1 VKEVTISS
9 TDEVDKLD
17 GFGDTFAFDVET
29 RDEDTKKLTADWYN
43 LEVFLLSLYDGE
55 ISVVVDC
62 YNDDTDEL
70 LQAVFDKIAPNRG
83 QANTVIAHNIPFDI
97 KALHKHDVSLYNADW
112 FDTLIAHHLL
122 DERKKHGLKHLAKEY
137 FDADVVGL
145 QDSYRQDKM
154 SDTLEEYARKDTVWP
169 FRLADRFWPK
179 LCEEDLDTL
188 FKKVEMP
195 FQRVLVEM
203 EENGVKFNKEKA
215 ERYRKKLSDQI
226 TNMEVEMC
234 DLVGIDVEEQFTL
247 TDDGVN
253 YVIPFNWA
261 SNKQLR
267 ELLYDELELE
277 TDIETDAGKKS
288 VGEKAL
294 KSLKGQHEVIDTLLE
309 YKTAT
314 QLKSNFFDVLPSG
327 ERGKA
332 KIFTYGILYGAQEY
346 RIMNEFGCTEEEAK
360 EYLDNYF
367 DTFSGIKDRFDEI
380 EKKVQKQGYI
390 RTMYGRK
397 RRFSKRDGKY
407 GKYYPPA
414 AFRQAKNHTIQGA
427 SSDMMRVALIKTLN
441 YKHNNPEYGLDIL
454 MTVHDEAVVECN
466 EEYAETVAEDIED
479 IFASVVGDSF
489 VVDMPAHSD
498 IGDTYAAA
506 K

>member
-314 QLKSNFFDVLPSG
+314 QLKSNFFDVLPL
-327 ERGKA
+327 
-332 KIFTYGILYGAQEY
+332 IL
-346 RIMNEFGCTEEEAK
+346 
-360 EYLDNYF
+360 
-367 DTFSGIKDRFDEI
+367 
-380 EKKVQKQGYI
+380 
-390 RTMYGRK
+390 
-397 RRFSKRDGKY
+397 
-407 GKYYPPA
+407 
-414 AFRQAKNHTIQGA
+414 
-427 SSDMMRVALIKTLN
+427 
-441 YKHNNPEYGLDIL
+441 
-454 MTVHDEAVVECN
+454 
-466 EEYAETVAEDIED
+466 
-479 IFASVVGDSF
+479 
-489 VVDMPAHSD
+489 
-498 IGDTYAAA
+498 
-506 K
+506 